1 MEIDFEN
8 TFHFGALILLLDTF
22 SDLSGMS
29 TYCTFCTSLHLIVQK
44 TKHQNLKN
52 TNKNEKNIIA
62 TICVLKCT
70 LQQQQKANVH
80 LSHFSF

>member
-1 MEIDFEN
+1 MQKVQQISAKSEMEIDFEN

-52 TNKNEKNIIA
+52 TNKNEKKIA
-62 TICVLKCT
+62 TICVLKET
-70 LQQQQKANVH
+70 
-80 LSHFSF
+80 

>member
-29 TYCTFCTSLHLIVQK
+29 TYCTFCTPLHLIVQK
-44 TKHQNLKN
+44 TINKKKKN
-52 TNKNEKNIIA
+52 NKN
-62 TICVLKCT
+62 
-70 LQQQQKANVH
+70 
-80 LSHFSF
+80 